1 MFHKMG
7 LDALVAIGGDGT
19 LAIAH
24 EFCQLGMPIVG
35 VPKTIDNDIVGTTNC
50 FGFDTAVALP
60 PTRSIACTRRRK
72 RTSGSW
78 SSR

>member
-1 MFHKMG
+1 MG
-7 LDALVAIGGDGT
+7 LGALVVIGGDGT

-24 EFCQLGMPIVG
+24 QFCERGIPIVG

-50 FGFDTAVALP
+50 FGFDTAVDFRHRRD
-60 PTRSIACTRRRK
+60 RSACTRPPK
-72 RTSGSW
+72 RTAASW

>member
-1 MFHKMG
+1 MG
-7 LDALVAIGGDGT
+7 LDALVVIGGDGT

-24 EFCQLGMPIVG
+24 QFCQRGIPIVG

-50 FGFDTAVALP
+50 FGFDTAVASP
-60 PTRSIACTRRRK
+60 PTRSIGCTRPPK
-72 RTSGSW
+72 RTTASW